1 MKLALDAVEITRG
14 SRIIVSD
21 VSLAVEPGEVVGL
34 LGRNG
39 CGKSSLLRTCFR
51 ALRPTAGRVLL
62 GGADV
67 ASLPRREV
75 ARRTAVMMQE
85 PTDDL
90 GLTVAESVLL
100 GRTPHH
106 RGFGQDTAEDRR
118 RAETAMART
127 GVLHLAHRT
136 VPTLSGGER
145 QRMLLARALTQEAQV
160 LVLDEPTNHLDLA
173 YRFELMRLVAETGV
187 TTLVALHDLDLALA
201 YCDRVA
207 VLDDGRLA
215 ALGTPGEVLT
225 PELVRAVFGV
235 EASPIVHP
243 VTGRDHLLLSG
254 AALNSERNA

>member
-1 MKLALDAVEITRG
+1 MNLALDSVGITRG
-14 SRIIVSD
+14 TRTIVSD
-21 VSLAVEPGEVVGL
+21 VTLTVAPGEVVGL

-39 CGKSSLLRTCFR
+39 SGKSSLLRTCFR
-51 ALRPTAGRVLL
+51 GARPSAGRVLL
-62 GGADV
+62 DGTDV
-67 ASLPRREV
+67 ASLARREV
-75 ARRTAVMMQE
+75 ARRVAVMMQE
-85 PTDDL
+85 PADDL
-90 GLTVAESVLL
+90 GLTVAESILL

-106 RGFGQDTAEDRR
+106 RGFGQDTAEDRQ
-118 RAETAMART
+118 RAEVAMART

-145 QRMLLARALTQEAQV
+145 QRMLLARALTQEAHV
-160 LVLDEPTNHLDLA
+160 LLLDEPTNHLDLA

-215 ALGTPGEVLT
+215 ALGAPGEVLT
-225 PELVRAVFGV
+225 PKLVRAVFGV
-235 EASPIVHP
+235 EASPIAHP

-254 AALNSERNA
+254 AANNSERFA

>member
-1 MKLALDAVEITRG
+1 MRLELEGVGITRG
-14 SRIIVSD
+14 SRTIVSD
-21 VSLAVEPGEVVGL
+21 VELTVEPGEVVGL

-51 ALRPTAGRVLL
+51 ALRPAAGRVLL
-62 GGADV
+62 DGEDV
-67 ASLPRREV
+67 ASLTRREV
-75 ARRTAVMMQE
+75 ARRVAVMMQE
-85 PTDDL
+85 PADDL
-90 GLTVAESVLL
+90 GLTLAESVLL

-106 RGFGQDTAEDRR
+106 RGFGQDTAEDRH
-118 RAETAMART
+118 RAEAAMART

-160 LVLDEPTNHLDLA
+160 LLLDEPTNHLDLA
-173 YRFELMRLVAETGV
+173 YRFELMRLVKETGV

-215 ALGTPGEVLT
+215 ALGGPGEVLT
-225 PELVRAVFGV
+225 PQLVRAVFGV

-254 AALNSERNA
+254 AALNPGRNV